1 MSLAPSAWTALGS
14 VAAAGAAV
22 ALLSGRQQPEA
33 DRLAR
38 RWLAV
43 TAVLWGGAAIAQNVA
58 SGVIG
63 AAGPLGL
70 AGLASSRPAGGLAS
84 LVQLR
89 LARAGV
95 TRLADG
101 CLLAASLFLIGW
113 VTVLAPVYAT
123 ADVSAGAFAADL
135 INPLADLA
143 VLAGILYLAAR
154 GGWRGLLPCLALLL
168 ATAGDCLAVSDRIIG
183 SYPGW
188 GAQVTWLAGIC
199 LLGATPVALAR
210 AAKVSPPSD
219 QPGH

>member
-63 AAGPLGL
+63 AAGPLTLAGLLSLAALAALSLGL

-101 CLLAASLFLIGW
+101 
-113 VTVLAPVYAT
+113 
-123 ADVSAGAFAADL
+123 
-135 INPLADLA
+135 
-143 VLAGILYLAAR
+143 
-154 GGWRGLLPCLALLL
+154 
-168 ATAGDCLAVSDRIIG
+168 
-183 SYPGW
+183 
-188 GAQVTWLAGIC
+188 
-199 LLGATPVALAR
+199 
-210 AAKVSPPSD
+210 
-219 QPGH
+219 